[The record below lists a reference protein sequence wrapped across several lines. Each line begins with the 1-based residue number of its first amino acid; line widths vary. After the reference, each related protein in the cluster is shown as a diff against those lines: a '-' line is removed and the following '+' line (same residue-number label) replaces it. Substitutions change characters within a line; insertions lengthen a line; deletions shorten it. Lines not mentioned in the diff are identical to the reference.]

1 MWLCLWADSLDDHW
15 LNSCRVADR
24 KRSKFS
30 SVAPL
35 LCLPQGSLL
44 SRPCFNVSSF
54 LMSGIGQTR
63 FEASLSFRIISHGR
77 HGSFQREN
85 ASPAVLEPFL
95 SILIMV
101 RLESLSGS
109 LNGPSL
115 SLLASKQGLFS
126 TAVSQRHRSSLSTSV
141 RHSDLNR

>member
-35 LCLPQGSLL
+35 FCLPQGSLL

-77 HGSFQREN
+77 HESFQREN
-85 ASPAVLEPFL
+85 ASPAMLEPFL
-95 SILIMV
+95 SISIMV

-115 SLLASKQGLFS
+115 SLGFKAGFVFYRCL
-126 TAVSQRHRSSLSTSV
+126 TTTSV
-141 RHSDLNR
+141 LAFDQCTAF